1 MIFTVSAS
9 KRKVVFQGGQEAIF
23 LFQQDLV
30 RKKKIS
36 CIIKAILKE
45 SYENN
50 SPLIRYETRSVGE
63 QGWGFLHTRKPFLA
77 PVLWLSGPEI

>member
-1 MIFTVSAS
+1 MLFTISAS
-9 KRKVVFQGGQEAIF
+9 KRKVVFQGGQEAVF
-23 LFQQDLV
+23 LFQQDLI
-30 RKKKIS
+30 RKKVS
-36 CIIKAILKE
+36 CIIKAIFKE

-63 QGWGFLHTRKPFLA
+63 QGWCFLHMRKPFLA